1 MVPKVAAK
9 GTSFKGA
16 GLYYLHD
23 KQASTTERVAFTHTE
38 NLATDDPDLALR
50 MMAHTAIN
58 QNRIKAANGGAR
70 TGRKLTFPVYTYSLS
85 WAPGEQPTQ
94 EQMIEAG
101 QQTLKELGLDGHEV
115 LMVAH
120 NDEPHPHI
128 HLIVNRV
135 HPQTGKAAA
144 LSNDHLKLSRWAE
157 AYEREQGKIRCEQ
170 RVLNNEARRKGQFV
184 KDRRSLR
191 PIHFHQWRRQRGR
204 DAFYVRQTTAKN
216 LAAYHAG
223 QHQALRD
230 RHAAQ
235 RDDLY
240 DKKEERI
247 RQFRAALREENR
259 ATWAALYRQQRQE
272 KRALNVAQRT
282 AYSRLRYYLEHRGH
296 DPQGHTRSGARKI
309 VTEAVRAVL
318 GGDNPHGA
326 LSRKHEGERA
336 ALAKAGR
343 TRIQDTIRDINQ
355 RYRHDLQQLT
365 QAQAAER
372 QKVEEAQKQQQ
383 RRLGTEHTR
392 QSQQRAR
399 DIKEGRDRQQFREE
413 VGKDVSD
420 EFARRVRNR
429 LDQMKKRRTA
439 ERSRNEGKGKG
450 RERE

>member
-23 KQASTTERVAFTHTE
+23 KQARTTERVAFTHTE
-38 NLATDDPDLALR
+38 GLATNDPELALK

-58 QNRIKAANGGAR
+58 QNRIKDANGAAR
-70 TGRKLTFPVYTYSLS
+70 TGRKLTYPVYTYSLA
-85 WAPGEQPTQ
+85 WATDEQPSQ

-101 QQTLKELGLDGHEV
+101 QQTIRELGLDGHEV

-157 AYEREQGKIRCEQ
+157 AYERKHGKIRCEQ
-170 RVLNNEARRKGQFV
+170 RVINNEARRQGRFV

-191 PIHFHQWRRQRGR
+191 PMTFHQWRRQRGR

-216 LAAYHAG
+216 LAAHHAG
-223 QHQALRD
+223 QRQALRD

-240 DKKEERI
+240 DQKEDRI
-247 RQFRAALREENR
+247 RALRAMIRNEDR
-259 ATWAALYRQQRQE
+259 PMWAQLYRQQRQE
-272 KRALNVAQRT
+272 KRDLNRAQRHR
-282 AYSRLRYYLEHRGH
+282 YSRLSYYLEHRGH
-296 DPQGHTRSGARKI
+296 DPRARTHFGAAKI
-309 VTEAVRAVL
+309 VVEAVRAVF

-326 LSRKHEGERA
+326 LARKHERERA
-336 ALAKAGR
+336 ALAK
-343 TRIQDTIRDINQ
+343 
-355 RYRHDLQQLT
+355 
-365 QAQAAER
+365 
-372 QKVEEAQKQQQ
+372 
-383 RRLGTEHTR
+383 
-392 QSQQRAR
+392 
-399 DIKEGRDRQQFREE
+399 EGR
-413 VGKDVSD
+413 
-420 EFARRVRNR
+420 A
-429 LDQMKKRRTA
+429 LLM
-439 ERSRNEGKGKG
+439 
-450 RERE
+450 

>member
-23 KQASTTERVAFTHTE
+23 KDAKTAERVAFTHTE
-38 NLATDDPDLALR
+38 NLATNDPDLAIK

-135 HPQTGKAAA
+135 HPQNGKAAA
-144 LSNDHLKLSRWAE
+144 LSNDHLNLSRWAE
-157 AYEREQGKIRCEQ
+157 GYEREQGKIRCEQ
-170 RVLNNEARRKGQFV
+170 RVLNNEARRRGQFV

-191 PIHFHQWRRQRGR
+191 PMTFHQWRRQRGR
-204 DAFYVRQTTAKN
+204 DAFYVRQTTAEN

-223 QHQALRD
+223 HHQALRD

-247 RQFRAALREENR
+247 RQFRAQLRNENR
-259 ATWAALYRQQRQE
+259 PEWAALYRQQRQE

-296 DPQGHTRSGARKI
+296 DPQVHTRSGARKI

-326 LSRKHEGERA
+326 LSRKHERERA

-343 TRIQDTIRDINQ
+343 TQIQDTIRDINQ
-355 RYRHDLQQLT
+355 GYRQDLKQLT
-365 QAQAAER
+365 QAQATER
-372 QKVEEAQKQQQ
+372 RTVEESQKQEQ
-383 RRLGTEHTR
+383 RTLEAEHTR

-429 LDQMKKRRTA
+429 LDQMKKRREA
-439 ERSRNEGKGKG
+439 ERRRGKGKG